1 MTSDTTRPFG
11 ISLLLAILTVPALVA
26 GQPPSPVAD
35 APAAPEQPA
44 LQAALALEGPTA
56 LVFHVVK
63 ADKAADFEGLFARL
77 RTALAS
83 SAVAARQEQ
92 GAGWRLFKQNAPTAE
107 GHLVYVSMIDP
118 VVAGQEYDIARLLAE
133 AYPDEGAA
141 LYQTLLGAHV
151 QPTVQASNLTGVTG
165 APPAPAGEGLPPA
178 DVPPA
183 DQPPADVPPVETPLD
198 DAPPPDA
205 PADEEPP
212 R

>member
-1 MTSDTTRPFG
+1 MAVLCVLIGP
-11 ISLLLAILTVPALVA
+11 IPAA
-26 GQPPSPVAD
+26 GQPPAAVVAD
-35 APAAPEQPA
+35 APQAPDQPT
-44 LQAALALEGPTA
+44 LQAALPLEGPSA

-77 RTALAS
+77 RTALAA
-83 SAVAARQEQ
+83 SAVAARREQ

-107 GHLVYVSMIDP
+107 GHLIYVSMIDP

-133 AYPDEGAA
+133 AYPDEGTA

-165 APPAPAGEGLPPA
+165 APAPPPGGEQRPA

-183 DQPPADVPPVETPLD
+183 DPPPVQVPPAERPIDE
-198 DAPPPDA
+198 PPPDV
-205 PADEEPP
+205 PSDEDPL